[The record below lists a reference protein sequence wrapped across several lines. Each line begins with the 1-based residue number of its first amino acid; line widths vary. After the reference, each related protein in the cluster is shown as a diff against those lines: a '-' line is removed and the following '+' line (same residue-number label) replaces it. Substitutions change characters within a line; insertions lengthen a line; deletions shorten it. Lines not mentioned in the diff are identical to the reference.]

1 MPRTFDAVPAQVE
14 QMRRVWVERGGTID
28 ALTRDAFDAMESRD
42 DIAVLRIPEVVP
54 ADANLG
60 CSVAGGY
67 RPTPPTLVV
76 TASMSLRRQH
86 FTLLHE
92 LGHHL
97 QRTDLDLGTKV
108 IEHPSGESFEDSACD
123 SFAAGVLIPDA
134 VLEAELARTGLSAT
148 AAVGLFN
155 TTNASRAAVS
165 VRLAGKLTNAGVVA
179 VLDPEGTVTFA
190 ASRGGLFPPARTS
203 NQSENPLFTAALEQR
218 EQQRSVQRNDS
229 RIHYRNGNT
238 SNLLYGHAAWAGDRI
253 FVVMVEYGAS
263 WLSMSPPRESTAT
276 FATERWETC
285 DQCGTSFE
293 IKVTCRTCG
302 RPQCPKRHCGCPSNS
317 ERTCHECFIV
327 KPVARFPGDGVVCL
341 DCRSA

>member
-1 MPRTFDAVPAQVE
+1 
-14 QMRRVWVERGGTID
+14 MRRVWTSRGGTIES
-28 ALTRDAFDAMESRD
+28 LTRDAFEAMESRS

-67 RPTPPTLVV
+67 RPNPPTLVV
-76 TASMSLRRQH
+76 AESMSLRRQH

-97 QRTDLDLGTKV
+97 QRTDLELGTKV
-108 IEHPSGESFEDSACD
+108 VEHSQAESFEDSACD
-123 SFAAGVLIPDA
+123 SFAAGVLIPDEA
-134 VLEAELARTGLSAT
+134 LEAELSRSGLT
-148 AAVGLFN
+148 ASTAVGLFN

-190 ASRGGLFPPARTS
+190 ASRGGTFPPARGS
-203 NQSENPLFTAALEQR
+203 NQSENPLVSAVLEQR
-218 EQQRSVQRNDS
+218 DQQRSIQRNDA

-263 WLSMSPPRESTAT
+263 WLSMSPPRERSAT

-285 DQCGTSFE
+285 DQCGTGFE
-293 IKVTCRTCG
+293 IKVTCRACG
-302 RPQCPKRHCGCPSNS
+302 RPRCPKGHCGCKSSS
-317 ERTCHECFIV
+317 ERTCHQCFLV
-327 KPVARFPGDGVVCL
+327 KPVSRFPGDEVICL
-341 DCRSA
+341 DCRPA